1 VRDLDGHGGPAITAC
16 SVVAGSP
23 IYPRSVY
30 EWLPHDVE
38 LRTDATTAHW
48 VVSRLAPWNHDGV
61 RVASF
66 MPDGFEAYA
75 RVFHPAGERG
85 GPSHGIRWSEVAARL
100 STRFHPDVQFRELAG
115 PDAEQHPILG
125 DIEPSSGTL
134 PRTLLQSVVSFLD
147 HWSDE
152 GELCWFAMWD
162 GTGTWWK
169 GAHSTL
175 TTEGSRRDPLDDERD
190 AVLRSTPRVH
200 TQHRDYFLMRGPLA
214 SVVALYDAAGD
225 QSPALWWP
233 DSRAW
238 LVSTEVDAFSTYV
251 GGPAQLIGK
260 LLRSDEIEA
269 APISLD
275 APLDWGL

>member
-1 VRDLDGHGGPAITAC
+1 M
-16 SVVAGSP
+16 
-23 IYPRSVY
+23 Y

-38 LRTDATTAHW
+38 LRTDATSAHW

-66 MPDGFEAYA
+66 MADGFEAYA

-147 HWSDE
+147 HWTDE
-152 GELCWFAMWD
+152 GELC
-162 GTGTWWK
+162 
-169 GAHSTL
+169 
-175 TTEGSRRDPLDDERD
+175 
-190 AVLRSTPRVH
+190 
-200 TQHRDYFLMRGPLA
+200 
-214 SVVALYDAAGD
+214 
-225 QSPALWWP
+225 
-233 DSRAW
+233 
-238 LVSTEVDAFSTYV
+238 
-251 GGPAQLIGK
+251 
-260 LLRSDEIEA
+260 
-269 APISLD
+269 
-275 APLDWGL
+275 